1 MSSVE
6 PRQGERRILDE
17 DCAEDNLKNGIL
29 TLTNQ
34 RILFQRTEGTM
45 LTFSKKTGEV
55 LLDIPLEKIISV
67 KTEGFIMAKFVIA
80 TADDVYKFGVFSPSK
95 WARATREQVDA
106 CKKPT

>member
-17 DCAEDNLKNGIL
+17 DCAEENLKNGIL

-34 RILFQRTEGTM
+34 RILFERTEGTL
-45 LTFSKKTGEV
+45 LTFSKKTRGV

-67 KTEGFIMAKFVIA
+67 KAEGFIVTKFIIA
-80 TADDVYKFGVFSPSK
+80 TADDVYKFGVYSNSK
-95 WARATREQVDA
+95 WAKATKEQIDA
-106 CKKPT
+106 LKKPT

>member
-80 TADDVYKFGVFSPSK
+80 TADDVYKFGVFSTSK